1 MFVFYDIEYLCL
13 LHKLQQ
19 LQVIA
24 EDNYEIYVPLLQLEN
39 YSGDVKLDIQ
49 QCHNKGFLK
58 FIYDDDNG
66 FLPFLNKHELN
77 NSFFGTG
84 FLYQLYCCM
93 RKDLILI
100 IDNHNIAQVQLCNKL
115 KIKTITVEDFT
126 KTVIKN
132 EQYYNF
138 LMANKDKV
146 II

>member
-1 MFVFYDIEYLCL
+1 
-13 LHKLQQ
+13 
-19 LQVIA
+19 
-24 EDNYEIYVPLLQLEN
+24 
-39 YSGDVKLDIQ
+39 
-49 QCHNKGFLK
+49 
-58 FIYDDDNG
+58 
-66 FLPFLNKHELN
+66 
-77 NSFFGTG
+77 
-84 FLYQLYCCM
+84 M

-126 KTVIKN
+126 KKVIKN